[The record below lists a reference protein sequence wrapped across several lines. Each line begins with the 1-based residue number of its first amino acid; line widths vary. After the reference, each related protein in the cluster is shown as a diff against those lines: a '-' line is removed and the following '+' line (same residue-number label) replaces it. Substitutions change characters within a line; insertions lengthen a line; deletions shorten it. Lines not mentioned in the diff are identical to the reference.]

1 MKKTI
6 FLVFM
11 LMLSLTNFAQQT
23 HLKFMGIEL
32 NGSITEFQTKLQ
44 AKGIAVS
51 PKTNQYPTGMR
62 LYDGVFSGKD
72 AQIIVWYN
80 PRSKQV
86 YRAKAILSRYGKDLI
101 EQLQKEMEGKLD
113 LKYGTSNKY
122 SELVKDDHL
131 QEFMQYKYVTDE
143 GSINLFIVS
152 TGYSSQND
160 FYLQIDY
167 IDKVN
172 SSLNTLDEMDD
183 L

>member
-1 MKKTI
+1 
-6 FLVFM
+6 
-11 LMLSLTNFAQQT
+11 
-23 HLKFMGIEL
+23 
-32 NGSITEFQTKLQ
+32 
-44 AKGIAVS
+44 
-51 PKTNQYPTGMR
+51 
-62 LYDGVFSGKD
+62 
-72 AQIIVWYN
+72 
-80 PRSKQV
+80 
-86 YRAKAILSRYGKDLI
+86 
-101 EQLQKEMEGKLD
+101 MEGKLD

-143 GSINLFIVS
+143 GSIDLFIVS